1 MTLITQAECNRAY
14 LEADQFVGREPWED
28 EKFPVGLNDTG
39 EDSRAPHGEVGH
51 HLGAAEEA
59 GIRVEDIIE
68 SVNEI
73 RKIMLNK
80 TVCNC
85 FNMQWVALVK
95 IHSFH
100 PGPNYLHW
108 KMFKSADD
116 CVNLQADCL
125 GTFNK

>member
-73 RKIMLNK
+73 RKIMLLIK
-80 TVCNC
+80 THTRIWNW
-85 FNMQWVALVK
+85 FSDSIKFLFYN
-95 IHSFH
+95 
-100 PGPNYLHW
+100 
-108 KMFKSADD
+108 
-116 CVNLQADCL
+116 
-125 GTFNK
+125 